1 MDNKML
7 ISVRVISYNAE
18 KTILETL
25 ESIKNQTYQ
34 NIELIISDDCSKDN
48 TVNIVSSWLKD
59 NSSRFVDAKLI
70 TVEKNTGI
78 CANLNRA
85 LRECHGEWIKGIA
98 ADDILLPNCI
108 EDFVD
113 FVTKKPEAKF
123 VTSLARVYNESFD
136 ENNYTKTLGCVS
148 KLSERSIDEQ
158 LKRVAFNPIIV
169 APTCFYNRKMLND
182 IGGYD
187 ERYAYED
194 HPLYIKM
201 LEYGVRIYFLNK
213 ETVGYRIHTSTY
225 NASGKLFNSKFIPH
239 SILFCKEK
247 CFKYYSWRQKIAVKS
262 MWACYSIFDKL
273 NINKATRI
281 NQFIFKKIMA
291 FLNYFGKIR

>member
-34 NIELIISDDCSKDN
+34 HIELIISDDCSKDN
-48 TVNIVSSWLKD
+48 TVNIVRSWLKD
-59 NSSRFVDAKLI
+59 NSSRFADAKLI

-85 LRECHGEWIKGIA
+85 LRECRGEWIKGIA

-113 FVTKKPEAKF
+113 FVTKTPNAKF

-148 KLSERSIDEQ
+148 KLSERDIDEQ
-158 LKRVAFNPIIV
+158 LKRVAFNPVIV

-182 IGGYD
+182 IGGYN
-187 ERYAYED
+187 EKYAYED
-194 HPLYIKM
+194 HPLYITM
-201 LEYGVRIYFLNK
+201 LEHGFKIYFLNK
-213 ETVGYRIHTSTY
+213 ETVGYRIHTSTF
-225 NASGKLFNSKFIPH
+225 NTSGKLFNPNFIQH
-239 SILFCKEK
+239 SIFFRKER
-247 CFKYYSWRQKIAVKS
+247 CFKYYTWRQKITLKLI
-262 MWACYSIFDKL
+262 WACYYMFDKL
-273 NINKATRI
+273 NMNKTTKINL
-281 NQFIFKKIMA
+281 FIFKKIMS
-291 FLNYFGKIR
+291 FLNHLGKIK